1 MHDNVQRFMLA
12 GAAHRPLREGSAAGI
27 RAGEHKTCFCR
38 PEKIGRFAKMAGEV
52 DNLRDIHTLRVRSQV
67 ANLHVFDHTTAKRAH
82 GQLLCEMNCAM

>member
-1 MHDNVQRFMLA
+1 MFAVYPRILA
-12 GAAHRPLREGSAAGI
+12 AIDTDLGW
-27 RAGEHKTCFCR
+27 

-52 DNLRDIHTLRVRSQV
+52 DNLRDIHTLRVRSQI